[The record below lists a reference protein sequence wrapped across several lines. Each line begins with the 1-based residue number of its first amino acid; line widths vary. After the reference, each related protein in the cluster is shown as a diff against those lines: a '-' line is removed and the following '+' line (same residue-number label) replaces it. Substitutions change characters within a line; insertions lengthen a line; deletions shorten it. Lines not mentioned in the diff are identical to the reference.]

1 MDHNPDRNEPEQV
14 TFSRR
19 RFHAARELRGL
30 SMEGMARQCEV
41 SARHL
46 WYVVTRERKPSLAM
60 LAKLRAQLGEPGWL
74 FATGQAD
81 ALRDDAAG
89 TAAASA
95 SEGSPCR

>member
-1 MDHNPDRNEPEQV
+1 MDQDPDRKEPEQV

-60 LAKLRAQLGEPGWL
+60 LAKLRALLGEPGWM

-81 ALRDDAAG
+81 TLGD
-89 TAAASA
+89 
-95 SEGSPCR
+95 EGGDRAQSGQP

>member
-1 MDHNPDRNEPEQV
+1 MSMTQDCKEPEHV

-46 WYVVTRERKPSLAM
+46 WYVVTRERKPSHAL
-60 LAKLRAQLGEPGWL
+60 LAKMRALLGVPGWL

-81 ALRDDAAG
+81 TLRDEGAGSCAAEV
-89 TAAASA
+89 A
-95 SEGSPCR
+95 PCR

>member
-1 MDHNPDRNEPEQV
+1 MSMTQDRKEPEQV
-14 TFSRR
+14 TFSRL
-19 RFHAARELRGL
+19 RFHSVRELRGL

-46 WYVVTRERKPSLAM
+46 WYVVTRERRPSQGL

-81 ALRDDAAG
+81 TLRDEGADHAAG
-89 TAAASA
+89 
-95 SEGSPCR
+95 